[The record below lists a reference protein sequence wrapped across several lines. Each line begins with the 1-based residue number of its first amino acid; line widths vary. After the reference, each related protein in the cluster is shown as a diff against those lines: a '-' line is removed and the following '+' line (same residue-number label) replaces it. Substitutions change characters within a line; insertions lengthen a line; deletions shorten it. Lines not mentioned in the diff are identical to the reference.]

1 MPAIWPMTELNKIKL
16 LVSPVNMAEAG
27 LVARSGVDIL
37 DLKNVREG
45 SLGANFPW
53 VLSGIIRKFRARG
66 LKFSAAI
73 GDLDFKPGTAA
84 LAAYAA
90 ASLGADYVKAGLYG
104 VKTEN
109 DAFEMCGAVVK
120 AVKAARPGALAVIAG
135 YADWRRFGG
144 LAPWPLVRAAKKAG
158 ADAVMLDT
166 SLKDGRSLFDNMTNA
181 EIARFLSL
189 ARAAGLKTALAG
201 SLKLS
206 HLPALNLLRPDII
219 GLRGAVCLG
228 GDRSRSVCPKRLAAV
243 KEACRA

>member
-1 MPAIWPMTELNKIKL
+1 
-16 LVSPVNMAEAG
+16 MAEAD

-37 DLKNVREG
+37 DLKNVKEG

-53 VLSGIIRKFRARG
+53 VLDAIIRKYRTRG
-66 LKFSAAI
+66 LQFSAAI
-73 GDLDFKPGTAA
+73 GDLEFKPGTAA
-84 LAAYAA
+84 LSAYAA

-104 VKTEN
+104 VKNEN
-109 DAFEMCGAVVK
+109 QALEMSLAIVK
-120 AVKAARPGALAVIAG
+120 AVKTARQRSLAVIAG
-135 YADWRRFGG
+135 YADWRSFGG

-158 ADAVMLDT
+158 AGAVMLDT
-166 SLKDGRSLFDNMTNA
+166 SRKDGRSLFDNMTIP
-181 EIARFLSL
+181 EISRFLAL

-206 HLPALNLLRPDII
+206 HLPELSRLGPDII